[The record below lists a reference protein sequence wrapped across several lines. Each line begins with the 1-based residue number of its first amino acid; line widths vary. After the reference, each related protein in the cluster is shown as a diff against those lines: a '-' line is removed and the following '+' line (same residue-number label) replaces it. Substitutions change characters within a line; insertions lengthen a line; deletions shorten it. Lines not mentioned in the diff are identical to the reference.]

1 MCYIVAGVNLFLLS
15 RVMSSRLSRET
26 YNGRL
31 LSTEAETLARVAAD
45 MTIRAAEYVGQSC
58 LLNTTLLPS
67 LVICLASI
75 VACIPLLWLVTS
87 P

>member
-31 LSTEAETLARVAAD
+31 LSMEAETLARVVAD
-45 MTIRAAEYVGQSC
+45 MTITTAEYVGQSC
-58 LLNTTLLPS
+58 LLNTTLLLS

-75 VACIPLLWLVTS
+75 VTCIPLLWLVTS